1 MNSKSLMV
9 IDPSLKTPELE
20 SFNEIALHSPIKTT
34 YHLPA
39 IHSSKSMNEKFNNV
53 NGIIL
58 MGSAASV
65 HDSYKWIID
74 LERIIKKAIKNHI
87 PILGICFGHQFL
99 AHLFG
104 GKVDYLWKNSKKIG
118 IRKVKVL
125 INNLLIEPHEDFLVY
140 SHREGVTKC
149 PNEFNI
155 SAMSNMINIEGM
167 VHKNLPI
174 WTFQPH
180 IEASKTFAKR
190 IGLSS
195 NEFEKSKSYS
205 RLLLQSFLNKLK

>member
-9 IDPSLKTPELE
+9 IDPSLETPELE

-74 LERIIKKAIKNHI
+74 LERIIKKAIKKHI
-87 PILGICFGHQFL
+87 PVLGICFGHQFL

-155 SAMSNMINIEGM
+155 SAMSNMVNIEGM

-180 IEASKTFAKR
+180 IEASKPFAKR
-190 IGLSS
+190 IGISS
-195 NEFEKSKSYS
+195 NEFEKSRSYS